1 MSKAEKLIDF
11 KITNKDVRSSLK
23 NVYKLLYGDK
33 DMKIISD
40 KKLDSFKWSYV
51 PFKDK

>member
-1 MSKAEKLIDF
+1 MSEAEKLIEF
-11 KITNKDVRSSLK
+11 KITKKDVHNSLK
-23 NVYKLLYGDK
+23 NVYKLLYGDE
-33 DMKIISD
+33 DIKIISD